1 VGTIFP
7 VIYGFLNQKGGVGK
21 TTLSINHAMELARRR
36 RRVLL
41 IDGDPQESAMDW
53 ARTRAEA
60 QLPLS
65 INVVHYA
72 QETLHRDIAGHVD
85 HYDDIVVDGAGKID
99 SLTRSAMLAVDMV
112 VIPIQASGLDAWAAS
127 DVLGLLADSVM
138 YKPQLKSAF
147 VITRKIHNALIT
159 EDVIAGLKDAL
170 PTLLNTQIGQR
181 VHYVESI
188 TAGQSAYEYKPRS
201 TAAREICDLTDEL
214 EKLWLAPAA

>member
-1 VGTIFP
+1 MFP

-21 TTLSINHAMELARRR
+21 TTLAINHAMELARRD

-41 IDGDPQESAMDW
+41 IDGDPQESSMDW

-60 QLPLS
+60 QLPLR

-72 QETLHRDIAGHVD
+72 QETLHRDIVGHVD
-85 HYDDIVVDGAGKID
+85 NYDDIVVDGAGKID
-99 SLTRSAMLAVDMV
+99 ALTRSAMLAVEMV

-127 DVLGLLADSVM
+127 DVLGLLDDSVM
-138 YKPQLKSAF
+138 YKPELKSAF
-147 VITRKIHNALIT
+147 VINRKIPNALIT
-159 EDVIAGLKDAL
+159 ESVIEGLQDTA
-170 PTLLNTQIGQR
+170 PTLLNTQIGSR
-181 VHYVESI
+181 VYYAESI
-188 TAGQSAYEYKPRS
+188 TAGQSVYEYKPRS